1 MERLLEVRDLEVS
14 FRTYGGEVQ
23 AVRGVSFDVDYGESV
38 AVVGESACGKTVTA
52 QSLMSLI
59 PVPPGKIR
67 GGSIRFNGVE
77 LTALS
82 DRQMEKYR
90 GSEIGIIFQ
99 DPMTSLNPVMRV
111 GDQIAEVLRKH
122 QRLSRARAQ
131 VRACEMLEMV
141 GIPEPAERI
150 RQYPH
155 EFSGGM
161 RQRVMIA
168 IALACQPR
176 LLIAD
181 EPTTSLDVTIQAQ
194 ILELMKDLQKRL
206 SAAIILITHDLGIVA
221 NLADRV
227 LVMYAGR
234 IIESGSSDD
243 VFYHPA
249 HPYTWGLLKSV
260 PGIDSDKS
268 RRLVSVDGTPPDLF
282 APPAGCA
289 FAVRCERAMRLCYE
303 RYPEEHEV
311 EAAAR
316 GGAVHK
322 AACWLVHPEVR
333 ALMPQLE
340 VPAR

>member
-59 PVPPGKIR
+59 PVPPGRIR